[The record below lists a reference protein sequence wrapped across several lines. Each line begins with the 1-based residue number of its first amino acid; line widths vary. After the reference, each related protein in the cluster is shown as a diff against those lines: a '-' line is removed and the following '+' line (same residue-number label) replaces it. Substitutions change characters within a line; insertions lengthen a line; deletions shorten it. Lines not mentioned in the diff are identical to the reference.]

1 MTGEYQ
7 PLSQDCQIQRT
18 VFGERFLRALYKL
31 TQAVKVYQD
40 NNQVL
45 IECAEEFVGALTQ
58 WWEDEDHVTI
68 QISRGRFFLQ
78 EEKLLFRRKNLN
90 IMKEMLSYFDQ
101 RKLRGLRFKSSLK
114 DSPFDQVLRFGRL
127 LNRAEIEEDP
137 VVWLIKKLKAGAF
150 QWVEI
155 VDIPDEVSQERD
167 PERKEMARRTYANA
181 LTSVKEISQKITSQ
195 SGAGVRKLKRIAQNM
210 VDLLSEDESVLL
222 GLSTIR
228 DYDDYTYTH
237 SVNVAILSMCLGKR
251 IGLSRVSMSMLGICG
266 LVHDIGKVDIPLG
279 ILNKP
284 GKLAAEE
291 LEEIKKHPLRS
302 VSKIIK
308 LRATRDLKA
317 KILLPPFE
325 HHMKYD
331 LSGYPRIHR
340 KRSISLFGRILAI
353 ADVFDALTSPRIYRP
368 KTYSPDLALGLM
380 LEGTGKDFD
389 PILLKVFINMLGV
402 YPVGTLLLLDT
413 GEKGLVINFLEGS
426 DIARPLI
433 VLLLPDGQKGFK
445 KGKLA
450 NLAGRNPKTGSY
462 LRNIVRTLHPSSYG
476 IQPADFIL

>member
-1 MTGEYQ
+1 MKGEYQ
-7 PLSQDCQIQRT
+7 PLSQDYQIQRT
-18 VFGERFLRALYKL
+18 VLGEGFLRAFYKL

-58 WWEDEDHVTI
+58 WWEDEDYVTI

-78 EEKLLFRRKNLN
+78 EEKLLFRRENLN
-90 IMKEMLSYFDQ
+90 IIKEMLNYFEQ
-101 RKLRGLRFKSSLK
+101 RKLGGLRFKSSLK
-114 DSPFDQVLRFGRL
+114 FSPFDQILRFGRL

-137 VVWLIKKLKAGAF
+137 VAWLIKKLKAGSF

-167 PERKEMARRTYANA
+167 PERKEMARRTYAYA

-195 SGAGVRKLKRIAQNM
+195 SGAGVRKLKRIVQNM
-210 VDLLSEDESVLL
+210 VDLLSEDESFLL

-266 LVHDIGKVDIPLG
+266 LVHDLGKLDIPLG

-284 GKLAAEE
+284 GKLTPEE
-291 LEEIKKHPLRS
+291 FKEIKKHPLRS

-317 KILLPPFE
+317 KVLLPPFE

-340 KRSISLFGRILAI
+340 KRSISLFGRILMI
-353 ADVFDALTSPRIYRP
+353 ADVFDALTSPRSYRP
-368 KTYSPDLALGLM
+368 EAYSPDLALGLM
-380 LEGTGKDFD
+380 LEGTGRDFD
-389 PILLKVFINMLGV
+389 PILLKVFVNMLGV

-413 GEKGLVINFLEGS
+413 GEKGLVIKFPEGS

-450 NLAGRNPKTGSY
+450 NLADRNPKTGSY

-476 IQPADFIL
+476 IQPADFVL